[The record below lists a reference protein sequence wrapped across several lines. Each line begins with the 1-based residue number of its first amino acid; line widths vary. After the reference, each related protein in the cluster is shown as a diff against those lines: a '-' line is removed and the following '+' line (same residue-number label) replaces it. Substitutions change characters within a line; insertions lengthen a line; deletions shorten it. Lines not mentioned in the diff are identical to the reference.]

1 MRYDHT
7 RRDWLL
13 ILMHVLLHLRHGFPH
28 RARPYSLNGKEL
40 LYALTLNP
48 YVVLRP
54 GGTMLAMGFV
64 VDAVRNELAKHVP
77 LSKPP
82 DKDISIVFGPD

>member
-1 MRYDHT
+1 M
-7 RRDWLL
+7 
-13 ILMHVLLHLRHGFPH
+13 GFPP
-28 RARPYSLNGKEL
+28 RARPYPLNGKEL

-48 YVVLRP
+48 YVVLGP

-77 LSKPP
+77 SFKPP